1 MTDKEKEFSKN
12 VNIDKAKN
20 KTIPCISM
28 TIISIITYIV
38 PLILGDFDFGLI
50 FEILTLIFIFMAR
63 HYMSIYDE
71 DKSKKMII
79 FAMIP
84 IGWLLIYDVITIL
97 SNATNLMDLTFFGV
111 EFIFQECIT
120 ILTLSILFAINKD
133 LRKADNPEKYKES
146 TDWFYE
152 RLDEKDKK
160 E

>member
-38 PLILGDFDFGLI
+38 PFILGDFDFGLI

-71 DKSKKMII
+71 DKSKK
-79 FAMIP
+79 
-84 IGWLLIYDVITIL
+84 
-97 SNATNLMDLTFFGV
+97 
-111 EFIFQECIT
+111 
-120 ILTLSILFAINKD
+120 
-133 LRKADNPEKYKES
+133 
-146 TDWFYE
+146 
-152 RLDEKDKK
+152 
-160 E
+160 